1 VLLAAVALAAV
12 PAAAGAAP
20 AAVPESAT
28 APAAAPETGTAPAA
42 AAPAVAAA
50 STLIILD
57 SSGSMAS
64 DAGDGRSRLAVA
76 QDSLDDVLSTLPG
89 GQAVGLRV
97 FGHRAGRDDRIAGCD
112 DTELLVPVEPL
123 DAGRI
128 SAAVAGLTPTGLTPI
143 GRSLEAGAA
152 DLPATGDRS
161 IILVSDGVDECGP
174 PEPCDVARGLA
185 AGGLAVRVNTVGF
198 QVDDEGAAILACIA
212 EVTGGAFTDIDDP
225 DGLANAFRSYLP
237 QGTPVE
243 GGPRAE
249 LALPLGPGLYTDT
262 IASGEERWYAVAVG
276 DRQALSTAVTV
287 PGEPE
292 GQGRPVRSGE
302 LALGLRRDDVLGEL
316 QCAQDG
322 EDAIGAVTAHV
333 ALSTST
339 ADDDAGLCAE
349 PGTRLIRVALGGPNS
364 GLGPGL
370 SGPGVPGLQLGR
382 PDPARRYRFEL
393 LVDLAEA
400 PAQGAAARPDPPGP
414 AAGEGPLGG
423 PRPAPPISLPA
434 VVAAAVAGAAAGVL
448 LMRARLGDR

>member
-1 VLLAAVALAAV
+1 
-12 PAAAGAAP
+12 
-20 AAVPESAT
+20 
-28 APAAAPETGTAPAA
+28 
-42 AAPAVAAA
+42 
-50 STLIILD
+50 
-57 SSGSMAS
+57 MAS
-64 DAGDGRSRLAVA
+64 DAGDGRTRLAVA
-76 QDSLDDVLSTLPG
+76 QDALDDVLSTLPG

-97 FGHRAGRDDRIAGCD
+97 FGHRAGRDDRVAGCD
-112 DTELLVPVEPL
+112 DTELLVPVGPL
-123 DAGRI
+123 DVGRI
-128 SAAVAGLTPTGLTPI
+128 NAAAAGLAPTGLTPI

-161 IILVSDGVDECGP
+161 IILVSDGIDECGP
-174 PEPCDVARGLA
+174 PDSCEVARGLA
-185 AGGLAVRVNTVGF
+185 AAGLAVRVNTVGF

-225 DGLANAFRSYLP
+225 QGLANAFRSYLP

-249 LALPLGPGLYTDT
+249 LALPLGAGLYTDT
-262 IASGEERWYAVAVG
+262 IASGEERWYAVAVEG
-276 DRQALSTAVTV
+276 RQALSTAVTV
-287 PGEPE
+287 PGEP
-292 GQGRPVRSGE
+292 QGPAGPGRAGAVRSGE

-322 EDAIGAVTAHV
+322 ADAIGAVTAHV

-339 ADDDAGLCAE
+339 AGEDAGLCAE
-349 PGTRLIRVALGGPNS
+349 PGTRLVRVALGGPTS

-382 PDPARRYRFEL
+382 PDPSRRYRFEL

-400 PAQGAAARPDPPGP
+400 PVPGAATRPDPPGP

-448 LMRARLGDR
+448 LMRARLRDR